1 MPIMKKTL
9 AAKEPL
15 NSTNENVSNQQPI
28 TQSTKHP
35 FKPQINIAI
44 ETEDGNIQPLEI
56 DDSGDVFHDEVY
68 KSQSPDCEEPLVHR
82 NSISERIQKMKLG
95 EDAAKSMKIEAQQ
108 RKQILQNLLEEH
120 QHIVRQVELVDS
132 KENTH

>member
-1 MPIMKKTL
+1 MIEYLSLVIGRFDKAMPIMKKTL
-9 AAKEPL
+9 VAKEPL

-68 KSQSPDCEEPLVHR
+68 KSQSPDCEG
-82 NSISERIQKMKLG
+82 M
-95 EDAAKSMKIEAQQ
+95 
-108 RKQILQNLLEEH
+108 
-120 QHIVRQVELVDS
+120 
-132 KENTH
+132 TWC